1 MELVDSGKTI
11 SFFLRIVFQVPTI
24 VFSTL
29 TMIAIS
35 RNLGPTGRGEVS
47 QILLLAA
54 LTSNIL
60 CIPIFLTIMNL
71 TASTG
76 IKSYISGS
84 LYLFHWKNLA
94 LVSLLNFCLIFSWQ
108 FEKQI
113 FSVQMIISLNLLI
126 VFYFIAAQIR
136 DLLLRFHKNWIYG
149 LDFLVQLLISGSVM
163 ILIFFH
169 TLTVLLVIQIFIIA
183 YGIFG
188 LFLLIILRRRVKDFK
203 FSNLVR
209 KRKNNS
215 ISAEIQRTD
224 ASFSKLGVLFQFSL
238 SKDLL
243 FGLFLLSKA
252 DFGLMAAMASFWVVV
267 RFLRPSAVIQVK
279 VGQANSDYSSM
290 PPRGILG
297 FITRASS
304 AIYVQAFAIG
314 MMGILG
320 LFLTPVLLGGGF
332 KPSVTM
338 TITGLIS
345 EILLMKCLYDLS
357 ISDLKSSQN
366 VFLSLC
372 LTQILILGILRTT
385 SNVVSISLIWFS
397 SGVVYLV
404 WQLINF
410 ARKKIDSN

>member
-11 SFFLRIVFQVPTI
+11 SFFRRIVFQVPTI
-24 VFSTL
+24 AFSTL

-84 LYLFHWKNLA
+84 LYLFYWKNLG
-94 LVSLLNFCLIFSWQ
+94 LISLLNFCLIFSWQ

-169 TLTVLLVIQIFIIA
+169 TLTVSLVIQIFVIT

-188 LFLLIILRRRVKDFK
+188 LFLLIILSRRVKDFK

-215 ISAEIQRTD
+215 ISAKIQRTD

-279 VGQANSDYSSM
+279 VGQASSDYSSM
-290 PPRGILG
+290 PLGRILG

-332 KPSVTM
+332 KPRVDM

-357 ISDLKSSQN
+357 TPDLKLSQN

-372 LTQILILGILRTT
+372 LTQILILGILRMT
-385 SNVVSISLIWFS
+385 SNVMSISLIWFS

-404 WQLINF
+404 WQLINL
-410 ARKKIDSN
+410 ARKKIESN

>member
-279 VGQANSDYSSM
+279 VGQASSDYSSM
-290 PPRGILG
+290 PSGGILS

-304 AIYVQAFAIG
+304 AIYVQAFAIAI
-314 MMGILG
+314 MGILG
-320 LFLTPVLLGGGF
+320 LFLTPVLMGGGF
-332 KPSVTM
+332 KPSITM
-338 TITGLIS
+338 TVTGLVT

-357 ISDLKSSQN
+357 TSGLKLSQN

-372 LTQILILGILRTT
+372 LTQILILGILRMT
-385 SNVVSISLIWFS
+385 SNVMSISLIWFS

-404 WQLINF
+404 WQLINL
-410 ARKKIDSN
+410 ARKKN

>member
-84 LYLFHWKNLA
+84 LYLFYWKNLG
-94 LVSLLNFCLIFSWQ
+94 LISLLNFCLIFSWQ

-169 TLTVLLVIQIFIIA
+169 TLTVSLVIQIFVIT

-188 LFLLIILRRRVKDFK
+188 LFLLIILSRRVKDFK

-279 VGQANSDYSSM
+279 VGQASSDYSSM
-290 PPRGILG
+290 PLGRILG

-320 LFLTPVLLGGGF
+320 LFLTPVLMGGGF

-338 TITGLIS
+338 TVTGLIS

-357 ISDLKSSQN
+357 TSGLKLSQN

-372 LTQILILGILRTT
+372 LTQILILGILRMT
-385 SNVVSISLIWFS
+385 SNVMSISLIWFS

-404 WQLINF
+404 WQLINL
-410 ARKKIDSN
+410 ARKKIESN

>member
-279 VGQANSDYSSM
+279 VGQASSDYSSM
-290 PPRGILG
+290 PSGGILS

-304 AIYVQAFAIG
+304 AIYVQAFAIAI
-314 MMGILG
+314 MGILG
-320 LFLTPVLLGGGF
+320 LFLTPVLMGGGF

-338 TITGLIS
+338 TVTGLVT

-357 ISDLKSSQN
+357 TSGLKLSQN

-372 LTQILILGILRTT
+372 LTQILILGILRMT
-385 SNVVSISLIWFS
+385 SNVMSISLIWFS

-404 WQLINF
+404 WQLINL
-410 ARKKIDSN
+410 ARKKN